1 MKVFSVAGFTGSG
14 KTTTIEYI
22 IKELKKRGYSVGTVK
37 DVHYEKFAMDSE
49 GKNTYRHKMAGA
61 ELVTARGF
69 YETDVLFQERLSIY
83 KVASFYDTDFLILEG
98 AREENVPKIVTADN
112 LSDLDE
118 RIDDHTFLISG
129 KIADTIDSYKEI
141 EAISA
146 LKDIKHLVDIIENK
160 TFELLPDYDP
170 KCCSA
175 CGYTCR
181 ELCAKIIAGEMERG
195 DCILSQNNVTLK
207 INGVDIRMVPFVEK
221 TIVNTIK
228 GLLMDLDGYQSNA
241 PIEISIGETIE
252 E

>member
-1 MKVFSVAGFTGSG
+1 
-14 KTTTIEYI
+14 
-22 IKELKKRGYSVGTVK
+22 
-37 DVHYEKFAMDSE
+37 VHYEKFAMDSE

-98 AREENVPKIVTADN
+98 AREENVPKIVTADKI
-112 LSDLDE
+112 SDLDE
-118 RIDDHTFLISG
+118 RVDDHTFLISG
-129 KIADTIDSYKEI
+129 KIADTIESYKDL

-146 LKDIKHLVDIIENK
+146 FKDIERLVDIIENK

-170 KCCSA
+170 KCCRA

-181 ELCAKIIAGEMERG
+181 ELCVKIIKGEMERG
-195 DCILSQNNVTLK
+195 DCILSQNNVNLK
-207 INGVDIRMVPFVEK
+207 INGVDIKMVPFVEN

-228 GLLMDLDGYQSNA
+228 GLLMDLDGYQSDT
-241 PIEISIGETIE
+241 PIEISIGETIKE
-252 E
+252 